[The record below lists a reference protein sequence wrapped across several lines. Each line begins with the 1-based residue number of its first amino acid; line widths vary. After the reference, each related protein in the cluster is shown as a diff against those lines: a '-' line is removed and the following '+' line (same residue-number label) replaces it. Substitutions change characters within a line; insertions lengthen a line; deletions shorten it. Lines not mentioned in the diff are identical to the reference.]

1 MPQSKPI
8 NPFYVASLPVGVVFA
23 ITACAYVVM
32 TVRSADARQAE
43 ATGLIA
49 VMEQHGVAI
58 LIAEIAVLGLLT
70 AAAIISDDFWTRR
83 FAAAQQQQKRE
94 SSI

>member
-8 NPFYVASLPVGVVFA
+8 NPFYVASLPAGLVFA

-32 TVRSADARQAE
+32 TVRGADARQAE

-49 VMEQHGVAI
+49 IMEQHGLVI
-58 LIAEIAVLGLLT
+58 LIGEIAVLGMLT
-70 AAAIISDDFWTRR
+70 FAAIVSDDFWTRW
-83 FAAAQQQQKRE
+83 FE
-94 SSI
+94 SKHS

>member
-8 NPFYVASLPVGVVFA
+8 NPFYVASLPVGIVFA

-32 TVRSADARQAE
+32 TVRGADARQTE

-49 VMEQHGVAI
+49 IMEQHGLAI
-58 LIAEIAVLGLLT
+58 LIVEIAILGMLT
-70 AAAIISDDFWTRR
+70 FAAIASDDYWTRR
-83 FAAAQQQQKRE
+83 FE
-94 SSI
+94 SKHH